1 MTSTINYMVLPSW
14 EGRVVTCSQ
23 SHSQTQSKGEKT
35 NVSLSSSSEEL
46 EDSEVVDPVIL
57 VPSTRD
63 KEPLDCR
70 SMNAV
75 KDEEPEANRTMAPQ
89 QTMPTPQQRGISLN
103 TLPSDDGRR
112 SESGRG
118 SHRWCSHQKVS
129 DDLQSSEFSSP
140 SHRSLRRNTI
150 ED

>member
-1 MTSTINYMVLPSW
+1 M
-14 EGRVVTCSQ
+14 VTCSQ
-23 SHSQTQSKGEKT
+23 SHSQTQSKGKKT

-57 VPSTRD
+57 VPTRD

-103 TLPSDDGRR
+103 TLLSDDGRR

-118 SHRWCSHQKVS
+118 SHR
-129 DDLQSSEFSSP
+129 
-140 SHRSLRRNTI
+140 
-150 ED
+150 